1 MKALI
6 TGITGQDG
14 SYLAEFLLG
23 KGYEVHGT
31 VRRSSSINTNRID
44 GLISENIQNNNLFLH
59 YADLLD
65 PASLTN
71 LITIVQPDEIYN
83 LGAQSHVAVSFK
95 NPLYTSQT
103 STIGPIAILEAI
115 KNSKK
120 DIKFYQASSSEM
132 YGGEERTSLDE
143 NSPFYLKVLML
154 HLKYLLMKQI
164 NYTESRT
171 IFLVLMGYYLI
182 MNLLEEEK
190 RL

>member
-1 MKALI
+1 M
-6 TGITGQDG
+6 
-14 SYLAEFLLG
+14 
-23 KGYEVHGT
+23 
-31 VRRSSSINTNRID
+31 
-44 GLISENIQNNNLFLH
+44 ISENIQNNNLFLH

-132 YGGEERTSLDE
+132 YGGEEGQVLMRILL
-143 NSPFYLKVLML
+143 YLKVLML

-164 NYTESRT
+164 NYTESRM

>member
-14 SYLAEFLLG
+14 SYLAVLLG

-59 YADLLD
+59 YYFRSCIFNQFNYNCSTGWNIILVH
-65 PASLTN
+65 N
-71 LITIVQPDEIYN
+71 L
-83 LGAQSHVAVSFK
+83 VAVSFK

-115 KNSKK
+115 KIQK
-120 DIKFYQASSSEM
+120 DIKFYKQAQKC
-132 YGGEERTSLDE
+132 GDEEGRLDE
-143 NSPFYLKVLML
+143 I
-154 HLKYLLMKQI
+154 LL
-164 NYTESRT
+164 
-171 IFLVLMGYYLI
+171 F
-182 MNLLEEEK
+182 
-190 RL
+190 